1 MFSLQRIFGKEDKFF
16 DLLEASALEACM
28 SVKALEK
35 FTQDLEQIRTLNEF
49 IAAKRK
55 EKAIALEISDAL
67 CTTFVTALEREDI
80 EALSR
85 ALYRIPK
92 TTHKIGERMLLAP
105 ELVRGVDFSKNI
117 AMLFK
122 STEVLMM
129 MIKELRKG
137 VRLDVIK
144 SQNESLQAVEGEA
157 DRHLLEMLKELYS
170 SSTEPRRLI
179 FLKDLFDLLESVT
192 DRCRDA
198 GNVIVHIVLKNS

>member
-1 MFSLQRIFGKEDKFF
+1 MFSLQRFFGKEDKFF
-16 DLLEASALEACM
+16 DLLEASASEASM

-35 FTQDLEQIRTLNEF
+35 FVQDLEQTRTINEF
-49 IAAKRK
+49 VAAKRK
-55 EKAIALEISDAL
+55 EKAIAQEISDAL
-67 CTTFVTALEREDI
+67 CTSFVTALEREDI
-80 EALSR
+80 EELSR

-92 TTHKIGERMLLAP
+92 TTQKIGERILLAP
-105 ELVRGVDFSKNI
+105 ELARGVDFSRNI
-117 AMLFK
+117 AMLVK
-122 STEVLMM
+122 ATEILLM

-137 VRLDVIK
+137 VRLDAIK